1 MKPKSQKDFL
11 SGLMFTIVGISFA
24 IGATNFDVGSAA
36 RMGPGY
42 FPLLLGI
49 VLALLG
55 VIVTLQSLRGRAQ
68 PDGGAV
74 GAIAW
79 RQLIFILGANLIF
92 GLLLVGLP
100 SLGIP
105 HMGLIVAIYGLVI
118 TAGYAR
124 VGHRLRESLVLATVL
139 AVGSY
144 AAFVYALNLQ
154 FPVLPWFLGN

>member
-1 MKPKSQKDFL
+1 
-11 SGLMFTIVGISFA
+11 
-24 IGATNFDVGSAA
+24 NFDVGSAA

-49 VLALLG
+49 VLAGLG
-55 VIVTLQSLRGRAQ
+55 VIVTLQSLRGKPQ

-100 SLGIP
+100 SIGLP

-124 VGHRLRESLVLATVL
+124 PGHRLKESLILAT
-139 AVGSY
+139 
-144 AAFVYALNLQ
+144 
-154 FPVLPWFLGN
+154 